1 MTIQANSYSPD
12 VYLVSSIAVDDKFN
26 ITFPFNE
33 DDENIAVF
41 VRKPD
46 NSTEDLVL
54 DTDYFVIVEDGTN
67 NVFGTIRIRV
77 AHSGLMK
84 LCIKRN
90 IPISQENAFD
100 NELSFADTA
109 EKSLDKLTMIAQ
121 DNQFK
126 NYTIH
131 VPDDEDVTAS
141 DLELPPVSKRAN
153 QPLYF
158 DSQGKVAVGD
168 IEATTKSLRQSR
180 GEVPDDSF
188 EMMYQVRLNKLLG
201 FDNKGSVNLMN
212 YYSGGD
218 HITIDENN
226 VISTTGLATPYSA
239 GDNISISDKNVIS
252 VTGLADVATS
262 GSYNDLSDKLTAGD
276 NISISDKNAISVT
289 GLADVATSGS
299 YNDLSDKLTAGK
311 NISISDKNVISS
323 QSDPQIQADYTQTDT
338 TKVDYIKN
346 KPALAAVATSG
357 SYNDLSDQLQ
367 AGEGIH
373 IGNNIISLK
382 EIPVAEL
389 VCDVNTSG
397 FPRSVN
403 VSDIKKTDGVLLSV
417 SENSVFISNDEGRN
431 WSLEQTFDNC
441 KSLAVQNRNAYALDT
456 SHKYIWGKMYASQK
470 GEWSV
475 STNNKVGETLGFT
488 VSGIVAKEDGDRL
501 FAYGG
506 KSLAWEVPLAF
517 TPVWTIVDPIFAREI
532 VKIEYVNN
540 VFVAIG
546 FDGDTSATFAPLA
559 VRFSTDGLSWSSS
572 FQIASRDPG
581 SIGDIKIIGNGTD
594 KIIVYIKG
602 LFNFSYQIELF
613 SGTTPSEMTRKNIDT
628 DFGGIYI
635 GFAFDYWWATKANDP
650 LLYYTTDFVSFKSD
664 DFSLPAQATCGYFDG
679 TTLVLTL
686 ADTTSSAIMH
696 YKKGQ
701 SRPIIAGNGLDFNN
715 GVLSLE
721 TATPSNLGGIIVGDG
736 LTADSNGNV
745 TVNIVDALD
754 SESTIDALSAN
765 MGKALNDAKQDKLTA
780 GDNITI
786 SDNVIS
792 ATSQI
797 QADYTQ
803 TDTSKLDYIKN
814 KPTLATV
821 ATSGS
826 YNDLSNKLTAGDNIT
841 ISNNVI
847 SANIPSN
854 TFIFK
859 SPHVNMNSTLVYING
874 VYVTGSWRADGRYS
888 YSTDGCK
895 TWTDI
900 PGLGNYASNVTLFN
914 GIMMNCNENDKPG
927 KLQYSTDGIKY
938 TIVDV
943 PRRVIG
949 MAYKNGIY
957 ACAAPSEVYYS
968 TDYTQWE
975 NYSVDGT
982 GRPLTAF
989 MALGPEGSGMFI
1001 ATSSYGTAVSSSD
1014 CVEWHQWNVPYISG
1028 TGIPGRLICYMNGM
1042 YLVADNTPE
1051 NKCIR
1056 ASENGYTFSS
1066 AYSYFDLQQLAYL
1079 KATSSLCIGIPKT
1092 GDTIIYSVDGNTW
1105 NRIVLPITWTYDIK
1119 LAINEDNGMF
1129 LAMLKDS
1136 TTGLY
1141 RFFYTFDGEN
1151 WREASCTWPIAEA
1164 DEPMW
1169 AHDRWY
1175 ARARLLAKDGHT
1187 AGWYGITFNFLE
1199 DWIKPLI

>member
-12 VYLVSSIAVDDKFN
+12 VYLVSSIAVDDTFN

-77 AHSGLMK
+77 AHSGLLK

-90 IPISQENAFD
+90 IPISQENDFD
-100 NELSFADTA
+100 NELSFVDTA

-201 FDNKGSVNLMN
+201 FDDKGSVNLMN

-218 HITIDENN
+218 HITIDKNN

-252 VTGLADVATS
+252 VTGLAAVATS

-276 NISISDKNAISVT
+276 NITISDN
-289 GLADVATSGS
+289 
-299 YNDLSDKLTAGK
+299 
-311 NISISDKNVISS
+311 NVISS
-323 QSDPQIQADYTQTDT
+323 QSAPQIQADYTQTDT

-346 KPALAAVATSG
+346 KPTLATVATSG

-367 AGEGIH
+367 AGEGIY
-373 IGNNIISLK
+373 ISNNIISLK

-389 VCDVNTSG
+389 VCDVNGFG
-397 FPRSVN
+397 FPSSVN
-403 VSDIKKTDGVLLSV
+403 VSDIKKINGVLLAV
-417 SENSVFISNDEGRN
+417 SGNSVFISEDEGRN
-431 WSLEQTFDNC
+431 WRFDTTFANC
-441 KSLAVQNRNAYALDT
+441 KSLAVLSYDADINLAFLLDT
-456 SHKYIWGKMYASQK
+456 SKKYIWEREVEPGKEHIWVIDAN
-470 GEWSV
+470 E
-475 STNNKVGETLGFT
+475 KVGETLSFT
-488 VSGIVAKEDGDRL
+488 VDGIVAKKDSSYL
-501 FAYGG
+501 FAYGDN
-506 KSLAWEVPLAF
+506 SLAWTDLSSIVPG
-517 TPVWTIVDPIFAREI
+517 WTLVDPIFKLKI
-532 VKIEYVNN
+532 IKIEYVNN
-540 VFVAIG
+540 MFVALG
-546 FDGDTSATFAPLA
+546 FDSLGSSPTDELV
-559 VRFSTDGLSWSSS
+559 VRFSTDGISWDIKSY
-572 FQIASRDPG
+572 IGDRDPD
-581 SIGDIKIIGNGTD
+581 SIGDVKIIGNGTD
-594 KIIVYIKG
+594 QIIVYIKG
-602 LFNFSYQIELF
+602 LSGLFHQIDLF
-613 SGTTPSEMTRKNIDT
+613 SGTTPSEMIRHRIDT
-628 DFGGIYI
+628 NFDETCI

-650 LLYYTTDFVSFKSD
+650 LLYYTTDFVSFKLD

-679 TTLVLTL
+679 TTFALTL

-701 SRPIIAGNGLDFNN
+701 SRPFIVGNGLDFNN
-715 GVLSLE
+715 GTLSLE
-721 TATPSNLGGIIVGDG
+721 TATASNLGGIIVGDG
-736 LTADSNGNV
+736 LTADSNGHV

-765 MGKALNDAKQDKLTA
+765 MGKSLNDAKQDKLTV

-786 SDNVIS
+786 SNNVIS

-826 YNDLSNKLTAGDNIT
+826 YNDLSDKLTAGDNIT
-841 ISNNVI
+841 ISDQNVI

-854 TFIFK
+854 TFVFK
-859 SPHVNMNSTLVYING
+859 NPYANMGSSLVYING
-874 VYVTGSWRADGRYS
+874 VYVTGSWREDGVYS
-888 YSTDGCK
+888 RSTDGCK
-895 TWTDI
+895 TWTEFG
-900 PGLGNYASNVTLFN
+900 GLGNYASDVRLVN
-914 GIMMNCNENDKPG
+914 GIIFNANENDNPG
-927 KLQYSTDGIKY
+927 KIQYSTDGLNY
-938 TIVDV
+938 TIVDAPARIYYTGIV
-943 PRRVIG
+943 
-949 MAYKNGIY
+949 YKNGIY
-957 ACAAPSEVYYS
+957 AAGTESGVTYT
-968 TDYTQWE
+968 TDYTKWE
-975 NYSVDGT
+975 NTSVDGS
-982 GRPLTAF
+982 GRPFSAF
-989 MALGPEGSGMFI
+989 TTLGPEGSGMFI
-1001 ATSSYGTAVSSSD
+1001 VTSNNGNSFSSSD
-1014 CVEWHQWNVPYISG
+1014 CVEWHVWKRDTETEPG
-1028 TGIPGRLICYMNGM
+1028 LTGITADQMCYMNGM
-1042 YLVADNTPE
+1042 YLVADDE
-1051 NKCIR
+1051 KKLIQ
-1056 ASENGYTFSS
+1056 ASENGYTFS
-1066 AYSYFDLQQLAYL
+1066 AVYGYSDFTGIEQL
-1079 KATSSLCIGIPKT
+1079 KATSNLCIGFPYY
-1092 GDTIIYSVDGNTW
+1092 GNTIIYSVNGYTW
-1105 NRIVLPITWTYDIK
+1105 SKKVLPITFDSAK
-1119 LAINEDNGMF
+1119 VGINEDNGMF
-1129 LAMLKDS
+1129 LAMLRDR
-1136 TTGLY
+1136 TTDLY

-1151 WREASCTWPIAEA
+1151 WHEASCTWPIFNSNN
-1164 DEPMW
+1164 PSW

-1175 ARARLLAKDGHT
+1175 IRASVDDKDGYKY
-1187 AGWYGITFNFLE
+1187 GWYGLTFNFLE
-1199 DWIKPLI
+1199 DWMKTLI

>member
-12 VYLVSSIAVDDKFN
+12 VYLVSSIAVDDTFN

-77 AHSGLMK
+77 AHSGLLK

-90 IPISQENAFD
+90 IPISQENDFD
-100 NELSFADTA
+100 NELSFVDTA

-201 FDNKGSVNLMN
+201 FDDKGSVNLMN

-262 GSYNDLSDKLTAGD
+262 GSYNDLSDKLTAG
-276 NISISDKNAISVT
+276 
-289 GLADVATSGS
+289 
-299 YNDLSDKLTAGK
+299 
-311 NISISDKNVISS
+311 
-323 QSDPQIQADYTQTDT
+323 
-338 TKVDYIKN
+338 
-346 KPALAAVATSG
+346 
-357 SYNDLSDQLQ
+357 
-367 AGEGIH
+367 EGIH

-397 FPRSVN
+397 FPSSVN
-403 VSDIKKTDGVLLSV
+403 VSDIKKTDGVLLGV
-417 SENSVFISNDEGRN
+417 SGNSVFISNDEGRN

-441 KSLAVQNRNAYALDT
+441 KSLAVANRGAFVLDA
-456 SHKYIWGKMYASQK
+456 SKKYIWGKPYASQK
-470 GEWSV
+470 DEWSV
-475 STNNKVGETLGFT
+475 SQNNKVGETLGFT
-488 VSGIVAKEDGDRL
+488 VDGIVAKEDSEYL
-501 FAYGG
+501 FAYGD
-506 KSLAWEVPLAF
+506 KSLVWESPFSF
-517 TPVWTIVDPIFAREI
+517 TQVWVTADPIFSRKI

-540 VFVAIG
+540 MFVAIG
-546 FDGDTSATFAPLA
+546 FNEGASSTFASLT
-559 VRFSTDGLSWSSS
+559 VRFSTDGLSWDAT
-572 FQIASRDPG
+572 FPIAVRDPG

-594 KIIVYIKG
+594 QIIVYIKG

-628 DFGGIYI
+628 DFGGVYI

-679 TTLVLTL
+679 TTFALTL

-701 SRPIIAGNGLDFNN
+701 SRPFIVGNGLDFNN

-721 TATPSNLGGIIVGDG
+721 TATASNLGGIIVGDG

-745 TVNIVDALD
+745 TVNIVNTLD

-765 MGKALNDAKQDKLTA
+765 MGKSLNDSKQD
-780 GDNITI
+780 
-786 SDNVIS
+786 
-792 ATSQI
+792 
-797 QADYTQ
+797 
-803 TDTSKLDYIKN
+803 
-814 KPTLATV
+814 
-821 ATSGS
+821 
-826 YNDLSNKLTAGDNIT
+826 KLTAGDNIT

-847 SANIPSN
+847 SASVNMPSN

-859 SPHVNMNSTLVYING
+859 SPYANMGSTLVYING
-874 VYVTGSWRADGRYS
+874 VYVTGAWGSGNYKYS

-895 TWTDI
+895 TWTEFD
-900 PGLGNYASNVTLFN
+900 GLGNYASDVRLVN
-914 GIMMNCNENDKPG
+914 GIMMNHNENDNPG
-927 KLQYSTDGIKY
+927 KIQYSTAGLNY
-938 TIVDV
+938 TIVDTPV
-943 PRRVIG
+943 RTYTDIV
-949 MAYKNGIY
+949 YKNGIY
-957 ACAAPSEVYYS
+957 AAGAMSGVCYT
-968 TDYTQWE
+968 TDYTKWE
-975 NYSVDGT
+975 NFSVDGT
-982 GRPLTAF
+982 GRPFSAF

-1001 ATSSYGTAVSSSD
+1001 VTSGYGTAVSSSD
-1014 CVEWHQWNVPYISG
+1014 CVEWHTWNVPYIIGS
-1028 TGIPGRLICYMNGM
+1028 GIPGSLICYMNGM

-1051 NKCIR
+1051 NKRIMT
-1056 ASENGYTFSS
+1056 SENGYTFSPVYQYLDS
-1066 AYSYFDLQQLAYL
+1066 PKLAYL
-1079 KATSSLCIGIPKT
+1079 KATSSLCIGIPDT

-1105 NRIVLPITWTYDIK
+1105 NRIVLPITWTSDVK

-1151 WREASCTWPIAEA
+1151 WHEASCTCPISEA
-1164 DEPMW
+1164 GEPMW
-1169 AHDRWY
+1169 SHDRWY
-1175 ARARLLAKDGHT
+1175 VRAYVLAKDGYN
-1187 AGWYGITFNFLE
+1187 AGWRGITFNFLE
-1199 DWIKPLI
+1199 DWMKALI